1 MSIATRSLRQSCAA
15 ALIVG
20 AFVWAAPAA
29 FAEGGLK
36 PSAPEQEYPP
46 GWNVATAPSPQ
57 IYEMDVGTT
66 ALAYHATN
74 AVPVPTPPEN
84 AQVIYEMVPGGHRYH
99 RISQ

>member
-1 MSIATRSLRQSCAA
+1 MSVATRSLRQSCAA

-20 AFVWAAPAA
+20 AFGLAIPAA

-36 PSAPEQEYPP
+36 PSGGEQEYPP

-57 IYEMDVGTT
+57 IYEIDVGIT
-66 ALAYHATN
+66 ALAYHATH
-74 AVPVPTPPEN
+74 AVPVPTPAEN

-99 RISQ
+99 RIAQ